1 MISLDTNLV
10 LSAINPNDTNHARA
24 VNALVAYS
32 SQAFCLCPVVYTEL
46 RASATWPGIELWL
59 TSQGIG
65 VVWDMPDLVW
75 DAAGMAF
82 GQYATLRKA
91 GLIPRRIAADFLI
104 AAHAEHHGLE
114 VLTFDDTVF
123 KAVFPSVRL
132 LAC

>member
-1 MISLDTNLV
+1 MISLDSNVVFSALK
-10 LSAINPNDTNHARA
+10 SNEANHDRAIN
-24 VNALVAYS
+24 ALLTYS
-32 SQAFCLCPVVYTEL
+32 SQAFCICPVVYSEL
-46 RASATWPGIELWL
+46 RASATWPGIDLWL

-65 VVWDMPDLVW
+65 VVWDMPDPVW

-82 GQYATLRKA
+82 GQYVRLRKS

-123 KAVFPSVRL
+123 KAVFSSVTL